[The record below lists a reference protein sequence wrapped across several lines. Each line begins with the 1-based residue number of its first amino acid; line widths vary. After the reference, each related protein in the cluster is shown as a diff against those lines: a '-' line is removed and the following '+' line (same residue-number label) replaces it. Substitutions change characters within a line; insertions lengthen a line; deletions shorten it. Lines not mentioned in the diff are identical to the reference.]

1 MSDARL
7 WLERIR
13 ELVESTIIDA
23 GPAGKLKITVSV
35 GVSSFP
41 ENGRSQEELV
51 SVADQAL
58 YRAKGSGKNLV
69 CTI

>member
-1 MSDARL
+1 MIG
-7 WLERIR
+7 ERIR
-13 ELVESTIIDA
+13 QRVADMVIDA
-23 GPAGKLKITVSV
+23 GDAGELKITISI

-41 ENGRSQEELV
+41 ENGKSAEELV

-69 CTI
+69 CIA